1 MYYTCNVSS
10 EVSEAFSE
18 QNTIKNKTL
27 FFLALICPYTNTV
40 STCIKDSSSFSSRKI
55 FYAQTRHIS
64 VKEIYYSRCHSWT
77 VINKCV
83 PTFSFKEKNSNLASL
98 WGAGIRERWGRTL
111 EDNCD
116 FWYRSQLQ
124 LWPPSKVFACRA
136 KLVILQ
142 GGLAFYRFSQD
153 IDTSIKEKMR
163 PEFLMHNY
171 KLGWRLSPQ

>member
-1 MYYTCNVSS
+1 MSFKDTGARPASLTLYLSFCWPLGCFKLVSAHMYYTCNVSS

-40 STCIKDSSSFSSRKI
+40 STCIKDSSSFSSHKI

-98 WGAGIRERWGRTL
+98 WGAGIRER
-111 EDNCD
+111 
-116 FWYRSQLQ
+116 
-124 LWPPSKVFACRA
+124 
-136 KLVILQ
+136 
-142 GGLAFYRFSQD
+142 
-153 IDTSIKEKMR
+153 
-163 PEFLMHNY
+163 
-171 KLGWRLSPQ
+171 